1 MNTCRHANSD
11 SSPGQSVVLIVRSRP
26 PPSPPVFSLSSSF
39 ESHTVT
45 TERVNTKQL
54 WEGHINNEW
63 VHNKARV
70 LLKFHSCFLS
80 PSGRCCPPVNHHLT
94 RAPRL
99 IKVSSNHVQTPGG
112 RRTRVQLMLYQL
124 IAMNRWHL
132 SDGGAN
138 NRCTEISPLQSDRLA
153 PPLLYNQSSLLTRLN
168 FYLHLSNTRQSGVVL
183 HLFPRGS
190 RESFETCMNLSFFL
204 KPICLLDHTSFS
216 LYFQMPHT
224 PASSTSLP
232 LLTCIFRVLPLT
244 LR

>member
-11 SSPGQSVVLIVRSRP
+11 SSPGQSVVLIVCSW
-26 PPSPPVFSLSSSF
+26 SPPTIFSLSSSF
-39 ESHTVT
+39 ESHTV
-45 TERVNTKQL
+45 ERVNTKQL

-138 NRCTEISPLQSDRLA
+138 NRCTDFTTPIRSSGSASPLQPIISSH
-153 PPLLYNQSSLLTRLN
+153 PSQLLS
-168 FYLHLSNTRQSGVVL
+168 
-183 HLFPRGS
+183 P
-190 RESFETCMNLSFFL
+190 SF
-204 KPICLLDHTSFS
+204 
-216 LYFQMPHT
+216 
-224 PASSTSLP
+224 
-232 LLTCIFRVLPLT
+232 
-244 LR
+244 

>member
-1 MNTCRHANSD
+1 M
-11 SSPGQSVVLIVRSRP
+11 
-26 PPSPPVFSLSSSF
+26 
-39 ESHTVT
+39 T

-190 RESFETCMNLSFFL
+190 RESFETCMNLSFFFFL
-204 KPICLLDHTSFS
+204 THLPFGPHIFLIIFSNTS
-216 LYFQMPHT
+216 Y
-224 PASSTSLP
+224 TSLKYFSATP
-232 LLTCIFRVLPLT
+232 DMYLQSSSLDTALKNQILITFS
-244 LR
+244 